1 MEKEINSQLKRAT
14 RGVRNC
20 NPLNIKYSERN
31 KWQGKVPD
39 REKKDQVFE
48 EFRSMEYGLRA
59 ALKLITKYCLEG
71 TDTPRAIVKRWAP
84 AGVDGNPTKA
94 YVAYVEK
101 RMELLLVNEW
111 KYALDFDPKRRI
123 SYTNR
128 TVINALLTAMS
139 EFESRYTPT
148 DFELSQAWKLV

>member
-1 MEKEINSQLKRAT
+1 MKTTTT

-59 ALKLITKYCLEG
+59 AIKLISNYCMRENG
-71 TDTPRAIVKRWAP
+71 STPAAIIRRWAP
-84 AGVDGNPTKA
+84 SNADGNHTEN
-94 YVAYVEK
+94 YIDYVEN
-101 RMELLLVNEW
+101 RMQQLLVTVW
-111 KYALDFDPKRRI
+111 KHALSYDPKIRI
-123 SYTNR
+123 SYKNYD
-128 TVINALLTAMS
+128 VMHALITAMS
-139 EFESRYTPT
+139 EFESRYTPL
-148 DFELSQAWKLV
+148 DFDFKAAWIMIYGRGG